1 MRPAPPLVR
10 LGLTFACALAA
21 AAALAGAAPRAQTGE
36 AAPDPIE
43 ALQQKLAR
51 GEVSLAHR
59 AGGWGYLPSV
69 LEALDI
75 PLESQVLVFSK
86 TSLQFLKIAPRTP
99 RAIYFNDD
107 TAVGAVQGGGVIEVT
122 TTGADGRIAFY
133 GLPAAPADQPRFSR
147 ESTACLGCHSSAG
160 GLAPGM
166 IVANIVPR
174 PDGSPL
180 FVQPDRM
187 FDLTDSR
194 TPFERRWGGWYVTGE
209 AGRMRHNGNVYLERE
224 GSPEL
229 DPTAGLNVTD
239 LSSRFDVGR
248 YLAPTSDIVAL
259 MTLEHQIGAMNRMW
273 SLQGGASDVEDL
285 VAYLLGVGE
294 AALPSPVRGNSRFA
308 EGFAARGP
316 FDARGRSLREF
327 DLRTRLF
334 RYPVSYMVYS
344 RAFDAIRPVV
354 RDRIYRR
361 MFDILSGAD
370 TSAKYAGL
378 SPDRRRAALE
388 ILVATKPDL
397 PAYWRAAA
405 PGVAQAGDSP
415 QASAPRT

>member
-1 MRPAPPLVR
+1 MGLVRPVPPLAR
-10 LGLTFACALAA
+10 LGLSLACGLA
-21 AAALAGAAPRAQTGE
+21 AAALAGAAPCAQTGE
-36 AAPDPIE
+36 APPDAIE
-43 ALQQKLAR
+43 ALQDRLLK
-51 GEVSLAHR
+51 GEASLDHR

-69 LEALDI
+69 LQALQI
-75 PLESQVLVFSK
+75 PVESQVLVFSK
-86 TSLQFLKIAPRTP
+86 TSLQFPKIAPQTP

-107 TAVGAVQGGGVIEVT
+107 TAVGAVQGGNVIEVT

-133 GLPAAPADQPRFSR
+133 ALPVARADQPKFSR

-194 TPFERRWGGWYVTGE
+194 TPFEQRWGGWYVTGE
-209 AGRMRHNGNVYLERE
+209 AGRMRHNGNVFLEHE

-229 DPTAGLNVTD
+229 DPVKGLNVTD
-239 LSSRFDVGR
+239 LTSRFDVGR

-273 SLQGGASDVEDL
+273 SLQGGATDVEDL

-294 AALPSPVRGNSRFA
+294 APLPSPVKGNSPFA
-308 EGFAARGP
+308 QSFAARGP
-316 FDARGRSLREF
+316 FDAHGRSLREF

-334 RYPVSYMVYS
+334 RYPLSYMVYS
-344 RAFDAIRPVV
+344 RAFDSIRPVV
-354 RDRIYRR
+354 RERIYRR
-361 MFDILSGAD
+361 LFDVLSGTD
-370 TSAKYAGL
+370 TSPKYAGL
-378 SPDRRRAALE
+378 SPEGRRAALE

-397 PAYWRAAA
+397 PDYWRAAVPA
-405 PGVAQAGDSP
+405 SLQQA
-415 QASAPRT
+415 RR

>member
-1 MRPAPPLVR
+1 MGLVRPVPPLAR
-10 LGLTFACALAA
+10 LGLSLACGLA
-21 AAALAGAAPRAQTGE
+21 AAALAGAAPCAQTGE
-36 AAPDPIE
+36 APPDAIE
-43 ALQQKLAR
+43 ALQDRLLK
-51 GEVSLAHR
+51 GEASLDHR

-69 LEALDI
+69 LQALQI
-75 PLESQVLVFSK
+75 PVESQVLVFSK
-86 TSLQFLKIAPRTP
+86 TSLQFPKIAPQTP

-107 TAVGAVQGGGVIEVT
+107 TAVGAVQGGNVIEVT

-133 GLPAAPADQPRFSR
+133 ALPVARADQPKFSR

-194 TPFERRWGGWYVTGE
+194 TPFEQRWGGWYVTGE
-209 AGRMRHNGNVYLERE
+209 AGRMRHNGNVFLEHE

-229 DPTAGLNVTD
+229 DPVKGLNVTD
-239 LSSRFDVGR
+239 LTSRFDVGR

-273 SLQGGASDVEDL
+273 SLQGGVTDVEDL

-294 AALPSPVRGNSRFA
+294 APLPSPVKGNSPFA
-308 EGFAARGP
+308 QSFAARGP
-316 FDARGRSLREF
+316 FDAHGRSLREF

-334 RYPVSYMVYS
+334 RYPLSYMVYS
-344 RAFDAIRPVV
+344 RAFDSIRPVV
-354 RDRIYRR
+354 RERIYRR
-361 MFDILSGAD
+361 LFDVLSGTD
-370 TSAKYAGL
+370 TSPKYAGL
-378 SPDRRRAALE
+378 SPEGRRAALE

-397 PAYWRAAA
+397 PDYWRAAVPA
-405 PGVAQAGDSP
+405 SLQQA
-415 QASAPRT
+415 RR